1 MKQQICKYFA
11 EHPKTSLHQCA
22 AALKQKENVLFRE
35 IEELCRDGYLTIAA
49 IVPLDESPE
58 LGNSDFYSLRKPY
71 PK

>member
-22 AALKQKENVLFRE
+22 TALKSDEKILLRE

-49 IVPLDESPE
+49 IVPLTESPE
-58 LGNSDFYSLRKPY
+58 LGNSVFYSLRKPY
-71 PK
+71 TR